1 VGEVT
6 TEMIMVY
13 AIKRGL
19 LLTDFNVM
27 SIGMILDYIDHYDRL
42 HGIKEEDGKQA
53 NQLDFN
59 AF

>member
-1 VGEVT
+1 
-6 TEMIMVY
+6 MIMVY

>member
-1 VGEVT
+1 
-6 TEMIMVY
+6 MIMVY

-42 HGIKEEDGKQA
+42 HGIKEENGKQA
-53 NQLDFN
+53 NQLDFDT
-59 AF
+59 F